1 MKKTPKTNK
10 HTEIMNDRHGNA
22 IKKNTEV
29 EILVLMLIKEEKQNH
44 RDIVRVEKWE
54 KQMHK
59 QKQ

>member
-1 MKKTPKTNK
+1 
-10 HTEIMNDRHGNA
+10 MNDRHGNA